1 LNCDIVDAMSTEN
14 ELMLKLAGILFEPFD
29 ADPADVPDDEL
40 DEHAAATRLTAAARP
55 TQPAARNRRDV
66 PWPCEREG

>member
-14 ELMLKLAGILFEPFD
+14 ELMPKPAGTLFEPFA
-29 ADPADVPDDEL
+29 ADPDPVPDDEF
-40 DEHAAATRLTAAARP
+40 DEHAAATRHTVAARP
-55 TQPAARNRRDV
+55 TQPTARKRRDV